1 MTRDVCIV
9 GAGAAGT
16 GAAYALRDARANVT
30 ILEKSRGVC
39 GRAATRRKHDCRYDH
54 GANYV
59 KEYDHRT
66 EQLIRRL
73 GDDGLVDIELPVWT
87 FDSDGVVSRGDARD
101 QHKWTWTDGIT
112 QLAKRLL
119 ARTDATVEH
128 ETRVSAI
135 DHNPDTNYWSV
146 VDDEGTR
153 HGPYDVVL
161 LTPPAPQ
168 TAALLTEMGWG
179 DQCMVGLRE
188 AIGSV
193 QYRTIRSVILHYPF
207 EVEKPW
213 YALVN
218 TDKNHPLGW
227 VAREECKDGH
237 VPDGESLLVVQP
249 SPEWSTEHYDDP
261 LDDAAAEVADM
272 VADLLDDDRLRD
284 PDWVDD
290 QGWRYALP
298 NGVAN
303 RDVIRCG
310 EADGLYFAGDWTT
323 GEGRVHAALWSGI
336 EAGERIA
343 DR

>member
-9 GAGAAGT
+9 GAGAAGA
-16 GAAYALRDARANVT
+16 GAAYALRDTNSNVT

-39 GRAATRRKHDCRYDH
+39 GRAATRRKNGCRYDH
-54 GANYV
+54 GANYI
-59 KEYDHRT
+59 KNHDQRT
-66 EQLIRRL
+66 TQLIRDL
-73 GDDGLVDIELPVWT
+73 GEDGLVDVEKPVWT
-87 FDSDGVVSRGDARD
+87 FDGDGVISTGDARD
-101 QHKWTWTDGIT
+101 QYKWSWTEGIT

-119 ARTDATVEH
+119 AQTDAAVER
-128 ETRVSAI
+128 ETQVAAI
-135 DHNPDTNYWSV
+135 DHNPDTGYWSV
-146 VDDEGTR
+146 VDATGTR
-153 HGPYDVVL
+153 RGPFDVVL

-168 TAALLTEMGWG
+168 TAAILTETGWG
-179 DQCMVGLRE
+179 NQCMVGLRE

-193 QYRTIRSVILHYPF
+193 EYRTIRTIVLHYPF
-207 EVEKPW
+207 EREEPW

-218 TDKNHPLGW
+218 TDKEHDIGW

-237 VPDGESLLVVQP
+237 VPDGESLLVVQL

-261 LDDAAAEVADM
+261 LSEVAPDVADM
-272 VADLLDDDRLRD
+272 VAALLDDDRLRD

-303 RDVIRCG
+303 REIIRRG
-310 EADGLYFAGDWTT
+310 EPNGLYFAGDWTV

-343 DR
+343 NG

>member
-9 GAGAAGT
+9 GAGAAGV
-16 GAAYALRDARANVT
+16 GAAYALRDERVDVT

-59 KEYDHRT
+59 KDYDHRT
-66 EQLIRRL
+66 ERL
-73 GDDGLVDIELPVWT
+73 VRSLGEDGLVDIEEPVWT
-87 FDSDGVVSRGDARD
+87 FDADGVVSRGDARD
-101 QHKWTWTDGIT
+101 QHKWTWTEGIT
-112 QLAKRLL
+112 QLAKRML
-119 ARTDATVEH
+119 AQTDATVER
-128 ETRVSAI
+128 ETRVAAI
-135 DHNPDTNYWSV
+135 DHNPETNYWSV
-146 VDDEGTR
+146 VDDEGVR

-193 QYRTIRSVILHYPF
+193 QYRTIRSVVLHYPF
-207 EVEKPW
+207 EVDEPW

-218 TDKNHPLGW
+218 TDKAHPLGW
-227 VAREECKDGH
+227 VAREECKEGH

-261 LDDAAAEVADM
+261 QDEATAEVADM

-298 NGVAN
+298 DGVAN
-303 RDVIRCG
+303 RDVIRSG
-310 EADGLYFAGDWTT
+310 ELEGLYFAGDWTT